1 MRRSLMIAIGL
12 ALSLAAVPM
21 ATLALEVQIDFEA
34 VDVRIARPNSEVVI
48 AGTYTCDTGTTG
60 TIRGVVTQ
68 GQRSEAGE
76 IPLVCDDTEQ
86 AFEIRLPLGTPPFH
100 PGLATL
106 DIGFS
111 ATDGKDGIASGVSR
125 EVFIQPR

>member
-1 MRRSLMIAIGL
+1 MRRSLMIAIVL

-34 VDVRIARPNSEVVI
+34 VEVRIDRPNAQVVI
-48 AGTYTCDTGTTG
+48 EGTYTCDTGTTG
-60 TIRGVVTQ
+60 TITGVVTQ
-68 GQRSEAGE
+68 GQRSEAGTV
-76 IPLVCDDTEQ
+76 PLVCDDTEQ

-100 PGLATL
+100 PGQATL
-106 DIGFS
+106 DIGFF